1 MVSSEQVHEKKH
13 FQFGGW
19 DTVELAGRFGTPLYV
34 VSERMIRERCG
45 AVRETFL
52 NRWENVFAV
61 YAGKAFLPLAMCK
74 IVQSEG
80 LGLDLVSGGEL
91 YTALAAGVPPE
102 NTFFHGNGKTRE
114 ELRFALS
121 AGVGRI
127 VVDGMSELETL
138 EEEAAAAGKQ
148 PSILF
153 RVAPG
158 VDAHTH
164 KYILTGHTGSKFG
177 FPLSGDSLKE
187 AVRRACA
194 SERLRLKGFHFHIGS
209 QIFENTSH
217 VMAVEIMT
225 QTMAGFKRELGF
237 VTEELNMGGGYG
249 VEFSPDGETP
259 RIDSFTDAM
268 MGALE
273 EKCRTAGISR
283 PRVIIE
289 PGRWIVSEAGITL
302 YTVQAIKAI
311 DGIVTYASVD
321 GGMTD
326 NPRPSLYGA
335 KYWAVAAG
343 KMDLEASD
351 TVTVAGRCCESGDI
365 LIENLKTPPLERGD
379 LLAVLNTGAYTFS
392 MASNY
397 NRLPRPAVVL
407 VSEGRADVIVP
418 RQSYEDLLRG
428 EVLPDHLR

>member
-1 MVSSEQVHEKKH
+1 MGNSEHVNEKGH
-13 FQFGGW
+13 FLFGGW
-19 DTVELAGRFGTPLYV
+19 DTVELAERFGTPLYV
-34 VSERMIRERCG
+34 ISEEMIRDRCRT
-45 AVRETFL
+45 VRETFL

-61 YAGKAFLPLAMCK
+61 YAGKAFLPLAMCR

-91 YTALAAGVPPE
+91 HTALAAGFPTE
-102 NTFFHGNGKTRE
+102 KTFFHGNSKTRD
-114 ELRFALS
+114 ELCFALS
-121 AGVGRI
+121 SGVGRI
-127 VVDGMSELETL
+127 VVDSLSELEIL
-138 EEEAAAAGKQ
+138 EEEAAAAGKK
-148 PSILF
+148 PAILF

-177 FPLSGDSLKE
+177 FPLAGNSLNM
-187 AVRRACA
+187 AVRRASA
-194 SERLRLKGFHFHIGS
+194 SEHVCLKGFHFHIGS

-217 VMAVEIMT
+217 IMAVEIMVRAI
-225 QTMAGFKRELGF
+225 AGFKREIGF

-249 VEFSPDGETP
+249 VEFAPEGKTP
-259 RIDSFTDAM
+259 RIDAFTDAM
-268 MGALE
+268 MRALE
-273 EKCRTAGISR
+273 EECRSAGVDR

-302 YTVQAIKAI
+302 YTVQTMKNIE
-311 DGIVTYASVD
+311 GIVTYASVD

-335 KYWAVAAG
+335 KYWAVPAG
-343 KMDLEASD
+343 KMDRETSD

-397 NRLPRPAVVL
+397 NRIPRPAVVL
-407 VSEGRADVIVP
+407 VSDGKADVIVP
-418 RQSYEDLLRG
+418 RQSYDDLIRG
-428 EVLPDHLR
+428 ETLPEHLR